1 MKNSAGMWL
10 TKLFKLSLV
19 LGVLVL
25 GGSQTWGDDLSTNVF
40 YTQYAYGGI
49 APSVGTVH
57 LQYTFSTST
66 LILTGNTTLISGA
79 TDSSFG
85 GADDILINGNNDD
98 LLIAGGGG
106 IGAAGSI
113 YQVTET
119 GAEGNP
125 FSATMNPGTTAYN
138 LAVVPANG
146 SKSGFSNGSL
156 IATEK
161 DYGYGRISVFP
172 LSPNLANGV
181 SYPVTGDDVFVTGIA
196 FGSDGTA
203 YYGSGTET
211 SDAGNFGT
219 ITFDGVEFIT
229 HRLFGAPVGRIPAEE
244 PSTPAP
250 TA

>member
-25 GGSQTWGDDLSTNVF
+25 GCSQTWGDDLSTNVF
-40 YTQYAYGGI
+40 YTQYAYRGI

-66 LILTGNTTLISGA
+66 LVLTGNTTLISGA

-119 GAEGNP
+119 GAR
-125 FSATMNPGTTAYN
+125 
-138 LAVVPANG
+138 
-146 SKSGFSNGSL
+146 KSLQRDDESWDHRIQFG
-156 IATEK
+156 
-161 DYGYGRISVFP
+161 GRTRKWFK
-172 LSPNLANGV
+172 
-181 SYPVTGDDVFVTGIA
+181 
-196 FGSDGTA
+196 
-203 YYGSGTET
+203 E
-211 SDAGNFGT
+211 
-219 ITFDGVEFIT
+219 
-229 HRLFGAPVGRIPAEE
+229 RLLERFFNCD
-244 PSTPAP
+244 
-250 TA
+250 